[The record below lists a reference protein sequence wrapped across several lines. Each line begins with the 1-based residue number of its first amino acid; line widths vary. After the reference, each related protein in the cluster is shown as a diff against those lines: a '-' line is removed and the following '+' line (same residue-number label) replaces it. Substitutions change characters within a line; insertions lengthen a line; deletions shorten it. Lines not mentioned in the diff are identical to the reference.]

1 MRWLLVGGV
10 TVAIDWLIFVNVY
23 ARIETVAIANL
34 ISGVFSASF
43 NYFAHHYWTFK
54 SSEDHKRTSIRYI
67 ISLFFGYLLNTA
79 LLKTFIVTGIHP
91 GLAKIVATGLQAGI
105 SYVVLNKFV
114 FKAGKWSKRPQ
125 AED

>member
-1 MRWLLVGGV
+1 MVGGI
-10 TVAIDWLIFVNVY
+10 TVVIDWLIFINLY
-23 ARIETVAIANL
+23 ARIESVALANL
-34 ISGVFSASF
+34 VSGACSASF

-54 SSEDHKRTSIRYI
+54 SSEDHKQTSVRYI

-79 LLKTFIVTGIHP
+79 LLKMFIVTGIHA
-91 GLAKIVATGLQAGI
+91 GVAKIMATGIQAGV

-114 FKAGKWSKRPQ
+114 FKRGKWSKRLQ